1 MKKDQTQATAY
12 VILETRWPNSKGIYK
27 LKLKV
32 THKRVPKYY
41 SIVIPEVPA
50 SLTEEEFNKI
60 KSERPRSPY
69 SDYRDRIN
77 QVESRA
83 KNVIIRMGE
92 FTFDKFERNF
102 FEPDNKEKDFLNAIE
117 SYIKELKKQE
127 RIGTASSYNC
137 TLNSL
142 TRFCEVKKYNY
153 LTVDEITVEFMNSWE
168 KWMLSEGNSLTTVG
182 IYARNIRAILN
193 KAKVNGLMNE
203 ENYPFGK
210 GRYEI
215 PAGSNIK
222 KALDLSEIKKLF
234 YYEAQKGS
242 PEEKARDLWIFSYL
256 CNGINMKD
264 IARLK
269 FKNIDFD
276 SIVFVRAKTERKQR
290 SNQKTILVPLTTEI
304 EEIINRS
311 GNNKQSNEQFV
322 FPILCEG
329 LSPERERAII
339 QQATKIT
346 NKYIKRIAAEL
357 GIKNKVT
364 TYTARHSFATILKR
378 SGASIEFISESL
390 GHSNIKTT
398 ESYLASFEM
407 VTKRKFA
414 ENLTKFK
421 INKK

>member
-1 MKKDQTQATAY
+1 MKKNQTQATAY

-32 THKRVPKYY
+32 THKRVPKFY

-50 SLTEEEFNKI
+50 SMTEEEFNKI

-77 QVESRA
+77 QVETKA
-83 KNVIIRMGE
+83 KNVIISMGE

-102 FEPDNKEKDFLNAIE
+102 FEPDDEEKNFLNAIE

-127 RIGTASSYNC
+127 RVGTASSYNC

-142 TRFCEVKKYNY
+142 TRYCEAKKINY
-153 LTVDEITVEFMNSWE
+153 LTTDEVTVEFMNSWE

-193 KAKVNGLMNE
+193 KAMVNGLMNE
-203 ENYPFGK
+203 GNYPFGK

-215 PAGSNIK
+215 PAGRNVK
-222 KALDLSEIKKLF
+222 KALDLSDIKKMF

-269 FKNIDFD
+269 FKNIDSD

-290 SNQKTILVPLTTEI
+290 SNQKTIVVPLTPELKD
-304 EEIINRS
+304 IIKRT
-311 GNNKQSNEQFV
+311 GNKKKSNDQFV
-322 FPILCEG
+322 FPILSEG
-329 LSPERERAII
+329 LSPIRERAII

-378 SGASIEFISESL
+378 SGASVEFISESL
-390 GHSNIKTT
+390 GHSSLTTT
-398 ESYLASFEM
+398 ENYLASFELE
-407 VTKRKFA
+407 TKREMAK
-414 ENLTKFK
+414 NLTKFGK
-421 INKK
+421 D